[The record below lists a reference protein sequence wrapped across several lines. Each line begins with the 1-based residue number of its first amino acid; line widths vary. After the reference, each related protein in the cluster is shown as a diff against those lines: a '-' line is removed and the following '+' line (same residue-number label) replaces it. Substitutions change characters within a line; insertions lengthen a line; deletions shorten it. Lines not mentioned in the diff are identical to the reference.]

1 MAYCLQTFGSTHL
14 QAMLHIERFLG
25 RIVAFPPGTPQCVV
39 VLSGQPIFTGLAP
52 CMFTSA

>member
-25 RIVAFPPGTPQCVV
+25 RSVAFPPGTPQCVV
-39 VLSGQPIFTGLAP
+39 VLSGQPHLHRAGSLHVY
-52 CMFTSA
+52 SA